1 MALYTELY
9 QLALSD
15 STLRSRATVACVIAA
30 NTVRTEDP
38 GVANHANRLLWA
50 ADALKHP
57 AAWGERMLW
66 AALAQNAGS
75 TVAQIQ
81 GASDAT
87 LQTAINNTIDLFATG
102 S

>member
-15 STLRSRATVACVIAA
+15 AALKARATVAAVVAA
-30 NTVRTEDP
+30 NTVRTENP
-38 GVANHANRLLWA
+38 ATANHANRLLWA
-50 ADALKHP
+50 AEALKNP
-57 AAWGERMLW
+57 AYWGERMLW
-66 AALAQNAGS
+66 SALAQNTGS
-75 TVAQIQ
+75 TVAQIT

-102 S
+102 